1 MIDLRRYFL
10 PYLASNVIALGL
22 LFVARHW
29 PRSAQLACA
38 TIFLWAAIINATT
51 AMMKPQVYLEYATL
65 TPVPAYAR
73 FITGWFALHIQ
84 DMVIAIALG
93 QFAIAA
99 LLVQRRPWRV
109 LGVVGAIIFLLAIA
123 PLGVGSAFP
132 FSLTFIAAIIVMD
145 RRRRY
150 HHTVLRAD
158 DRTDR
163 AVEAF

>member
-1 MIDLRRYFL
+1 MTDLKRYLL

-22 LFVARHW
+22 LVVARRW
-29 PRSAQLACA
+29 PRSAQWACA

-51 AMMKPQVYLEYATL
+51 AMMRPDVYLEYAAL
-65 TPVPAYAR
+65 TPVPALAR
-73 FITGWFALHIQ
+73 FITGWFSRHIQ
-84 DMVIAIALG
+84 DVVIAIALG

-99 LLVQRRPWRV
+99 LLVQRRPWRILGV
-109 LGVVGAIIFLLAIA
+109 LGAIVFLLAIA

-132 FSLTFIAAIIVMD
+132 FSVIFIAAIMVMD

-150 HHTVLRAD
+150 HHTVLHAD

-163 AVEAF
+163 SVEA

>member
-1 MIDLRRYFL
+1 MTELHRYLF

-22 LFVARHW
+22 LLVARRW
-29 PRSAQLACA
+29 PRNAQWACA

-51 AMMKPQVYLEYATL
+51 AMLRPDVYLEYAAL

-73 FITGWFALHIQ
+73 FINGWFALHIQ

-93 QFAIAA
+93 QFAISA
-99 LLVQRRPWRV
+99 LLVMPRPLRVFGV
-109 LGVVGAIIFLLAIA
+109 LGAIGFLLAIA

-132 FSLTFIAAIIVMD
+132 FSLTFIAAIVVMD
-145 RRRRY
+145 RRRR
-150 HHTVLRAD
+150 HHTAVLHG

-163 AVEAF
+163 AVEA